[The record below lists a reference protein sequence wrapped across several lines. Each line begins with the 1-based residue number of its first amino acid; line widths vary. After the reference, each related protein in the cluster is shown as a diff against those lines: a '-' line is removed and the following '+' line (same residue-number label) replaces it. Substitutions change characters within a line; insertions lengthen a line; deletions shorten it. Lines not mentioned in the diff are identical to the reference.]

1 MRGLLLDLNSAVDAV
16 TAHGSV
22 RGKKLRAVN
31 LGNNKGVASI
41 KKLHEILSTG
51 IYT

>member
-1 MRGLLLDLNSAVDAV
+1 MRGLPFDLNSAVDV
-16 TAHGSV
+16 LTAYGSV

-31 LGNNKGVASI
+31 LGSNQGVAGI
-41 KKLHEILSTG
+41 KKLREILSTG